1 MDINGPI
8 DQTTFLID
16 INTNVQN
23 VKIKTFEIVACACLD
38 TSRCRFAPADKH
50 ISITKL
56 KRTKSESVLHSP
68 TLSLFAV
75 LYYG

>member
-1 MDINGPI
+1 M
-8 DQTTFLID
+8 TVKCVLVLI
-16 INTNVQN
+16 QG
-23 VKIKTFEIVACACLD
+23 
-38 TSRCRFAPADKH
+38 CRFAPADKH

-56 KRTKSESVLHSP
+56 KQTKSESVLHSP